1 MWKKAWKYVACV
13 AVLAVFGI
21 GQAMGQVKFEESQSR
36 IIEPKQDVFIKPLV
50 AEIEIMDGQ
59 VRQNYGPYTF
69 PIQSVETLTFEQLE
83 NFKTNA
89 LYYAARDADADI
101 IVAATF
107 NSATDEKGK
116 NIVVNVSGFPGKY
129 VRFRTASKEDGDY
142 EWITTVYPYTDRI
155 NATGKT
161 KALGTGE

>member
-1 MWKKAWKYVACV
+1 MLKRVWKYVACV
-13 AVLAVFGI
+13 AVFVAAGV
-21 GQAMGQVKFEESQSR
+21 GQVMGQTKFEQSQSR

-59 VRQNYGPYTF
+59 ERQNYGPYTF
-69 PIQSVETLTFEQLE
+69 AIQSVETLTFEQLE

-107 NSATDEKGK
+107 NSSSDEKGK
-116 NIVVNVSGFPGKY
+116 HIIVNVSGFPGKY

-161 KALGTGE
+161 KALESGN